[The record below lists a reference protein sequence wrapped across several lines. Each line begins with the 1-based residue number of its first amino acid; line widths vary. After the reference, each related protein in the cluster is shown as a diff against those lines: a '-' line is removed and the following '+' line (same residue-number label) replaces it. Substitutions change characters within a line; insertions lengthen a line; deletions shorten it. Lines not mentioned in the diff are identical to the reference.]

1 MPYNWVTACLR
12 LLLLAFAASVPT
24 ALQAQENFGFF
35 QKVASTQCSVLNL
48 GGCVVTFPA
57 VPAQKA
63 LKIEYVSCTIEVP
76 SSGLSIT
83 SVALSWTGGLPFAT
97 LPFSPPVP
105 VLGGKRS
112 IVAEA
117 LTFIVVAGKT
127 PRVGAGMN
135 GVGLGKLNCTIVG
148 RLLDPV
154 S

>member
-1 MPYNWVTACLR
+1 M
-12 LLLLAFAASVPT
+12 
-24 ALQAQENFGFF
+24 
-35 QKVASTQCSVLNL
+35 
-48 GGCVVTFPA
+48 
-57 VPAQKA
+57 
-63 LKIEYVSCTIEVP
+63 P

-97 LPFSPPVP
+97 QPFSPPVP

-117 LTFIVVAGKT
+117 LTLIVVAGKT